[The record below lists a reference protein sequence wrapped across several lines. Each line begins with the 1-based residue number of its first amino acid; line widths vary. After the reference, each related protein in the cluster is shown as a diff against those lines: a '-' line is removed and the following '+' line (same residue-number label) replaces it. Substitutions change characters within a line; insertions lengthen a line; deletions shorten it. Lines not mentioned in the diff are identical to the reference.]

1 MRAKTPSP
9 APHILMLVG
18 DTITRG
24 RRTGIHR
31 VTIETARGLAE
42 AARLDLVRWD
52 WLEGRLRFLDM
63 DEIDRL
69 FGAGDWPEGVR
80 VNPMAR
86 RIGRPFREQLDHP
99 EATWLLIPEVGWH
112 EANGIESIG
121 RAIAHCRDWGGRSAA
136 IFYDLIPVRNPVY
149 AGGAENH
156 EAYLTELTHADLII
170 PISATAGADLEA
182 LWRERQVTPH
192 PLIAPLLLPDGGFGA
207 RGGAPAAV
215 RTGAPSRR
223 IALIG
228 TVEPRKRQLDV
239 LKALERARGRSPEV
253 ARWTVTVVGSVHG
266 FVADEF
272 NALTRRASSWLT
284 HLDYASDETVRQV
297 IREADFTA
305 FASDDEGYGL
315 PIAESLAFGTPCLC
329 AGFGSMGEIARGGG
343 CLTVDVRDPAAL
355 EEALIRLCENPAL
368 VEALR
373 AEIAARPFQSWADYG
388 RGLLRLLQTHAP
400 GPRLAVAS
408 VQSAP
413 AASALDAAAFERL
426 ARADVVGFSGADER
440 RAFIDHAQEAGWPAL
455 LPTLLPAGEAVTQAA
470 EALTRDKHARAR
482 LAEVERAYARARQSA
497 PPQFK
502 TRQAFLRIL
511 ISTFNRREFVVMNVL
526 WILKEILPKDDHSIE
541 LMVVDGGS
549 TDGTLE
555 ALDGIKD
562 PRLQVYESPTN
573 VGMLAG
579 LREAARLPGAEYIW
593 LIGDDDLI
601 KPEGFKAILAGLRQN
616 RGAPFGFTNFSVYYR
631 KALTDGDRAYLLIMG
646 AHPVGADIAPTGLL
660 KVRQAA
666 EQTDNLF
673 TAIYTVIW
681 RADLLS
687 AAYEH
692 AFDGEPFID
701 LTQAIPCTEYIL
713 GRYGECDAFW
723 HGAVGIAGNGSNS
736 WSRHKPRWHGAIM
749 PLAFQLA
756 RDAGVDPV
764 RLQTWA
770 DLHRAW
776 LEDALA
782 EARAEGRDALLRPA
796 DRPLAEAV
804 FRGALPDA
812 FDA

>member
-1 MRAKTPSP
+1 
-9 APHILMLVG
+9 V
-18 DTITRG
+18 
-24 RRTGIHR
+24 
-31 VTIETARGLAE
+31 
-42 AARLDLVRWD
+42 
-52 WLEGRLRFLDM
+52 
-63 DEIDRL
+63 
-69 FGAGDWPEGVR
+69 
-80 VNPMAR
+80 
-86 RIGRPFREQLDHP
+86 
-99 EATWLLIPEVGWH
+99 
-112 EANGIESIG
+112 
-121 RAIAHCRDWGGRSAA
+121 
-136 IFYDLIPVRNPVY
+136 
-149 AGGAENH
+149 
-156 EAYLTELTHADLII
+156 
-170 PISATAGADLEA
+170 
-182 LWRERQVTPH
+182 
-192 PLIAPLLLPDGGFGA
+192 
-207 RGGAPAAV
+207 
-215 RTGAPSRR
+215 
-223 IALIG
+223 
-228 TVEPRKRQLDV
+228 
-239 LKALERARGRSPEV
+239 
-253 ARWTVTVVGSVHG
+253 
-266 FVADEF
+266 
-272 NALTRRASSWLT
+272 
-284 HLDYASDETVRQV
+284 
-297 IREADFTA
+297 

-329 AGFGSMGEIARGGG
+329 AGFGSMGEIAEGGG

-355 EEALIRLCENPAL
+355 EAALIRLCEDPAVL
-368 VEALR
+368 DGLR
-373 AEIAARPFQSWADYG
+373 AEIAARPFQSWTDYG
-388 RGLLRLLQTHAP
+388 RDLAGLLQAQAP
-400 GPRLAVAS
+400 GPRRAEAS
-408 VQSAP
+408 IQAAP
-413 AASALDAAAFERL
+413 ASDAFDSAAFERL
-426 ARADVVGFSGADER
+426 ARADVVAFASPEARG
-440 RAFIDHAQEAGWPAL
+440 AFIDQARAAGWPAL
-455 LPTLLPAGEAVTQAA
+455 LPTRLLPAGEAVSQAA
-470 EALTRDKHARAR
+470 EALTRQKHERAR
-482 LAEVERAYARARQSA
+482 LAEVERAYARARQTA
-497 PPQFK
+497 PPQYK

-541 LMVVDGGS
+541 LIVVDGGS
-549 TDGTLE
+549 TDGTIE

-562 PRLQVYESPTN
+562 PRLQVYESPIN

-579 LREAARLPGAEYIW
+579 LREAARLPGAEYVW

-616 RGAPFGFTNFSVYYR
+616 RGVPLGFTNFSVYYR
-631 KALTDGDRAYLLIMG
+631 KALTEGDRAYLLIMG
-646 AHPVGADIAPTGLL
+646 SHPVGSDVAPSGLV

-692 AFDGEPFID
+692 AFDGEPFVD

-736 WSRHKPRWHGAIM
+736 WSRHKPRWHGAVM
-749 PLAFQLA
+749 PLALQLA

-764 RLQTWA
+764 RLQAWA

-782 EARAEGRDALLRPA
+782 EARTEGRAPLLRPS